1 VYGHGVGRGAPGL
14 DAVRVPVPHARRTSV
29 TRVAHPFDTGRVRYG
44 KDECEH
50 GMPGGTPATCA
61 LCRIA
66 QPDQLELDV
75 VDVRAL
81 AAGER

>member
-1 VYGHGVGRGAPGL
+1 
-14 DAVRVPVPHARRTSV
+14 V
-29 TRVAHPFDTGRVRYG
+29 TRTAHVFDTGLVRYG

-66 QPDQLELDV
+66 QPDQLDLDEL
-75 VDVRAL
+75 VDVRML
-81 AAGER
+81 AAGDR

>member
-1 VYGHGVGRGAPGL
+1 
-14 DAVRVPVPHARRTSV
+14 V
-29 TRVAHPFDTGRVRYG
+29 TRGVRLFDTGRVRYG
-44 KDECEH
+44 KEECEH

-66 QPDQLELDV
+66 QPDQLELDI
-75 VDVRAL
+75 VDVRML